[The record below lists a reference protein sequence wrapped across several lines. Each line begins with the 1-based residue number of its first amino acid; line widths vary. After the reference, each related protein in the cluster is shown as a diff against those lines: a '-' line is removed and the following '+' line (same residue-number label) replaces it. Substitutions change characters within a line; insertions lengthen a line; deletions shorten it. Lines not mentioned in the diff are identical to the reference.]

1 MKKIAVAAATGN
13 IGQRVAQQI
22 ALKGAETVLL
32 GQNHERLTKL
42 SIINAVPTVADISN
56 NEQMIEATKDAD
68 ALFLLV
74 PPVPGAP
81 SLKEWYEKVT
91 NASIAAVNENKI
103 KRVVL
108 ISSLGASTA
117 ANLGTVSYCASM
129 EIAFDNLNTNVLALR
144 PGYFME
150 NFLQQAQ
157 EISQNGKFS
166 FPFDRRH
173 DIPFIST
180 DDIGDAAARYLL
192 DETWAG
198 HWKLNLMGPENI
210 TLEEV
215 ASRLTALTNKPIE
228 YVQQSFDELKS
239 QLSTLG
245 ITGKIQQELVDLYKA
260 LGDPDGAY
268 ATPRTPEVSTTID
281 FEQFARQKLLPLM

>member
-1 MKKIAVAAATGN
+1 MKKIAVATATGN
-13 IGQRVAQQI
+13 IGRRVVQQI

-32 GQNHERLTKL
+32 GQNHERLTNL
-42 SIINAVPTVADISN
+42 NISNSIPMVADIGN
-56 NEQMIEATKDAD
+56 KEQMIEATKGVD

-74 PPVPGAP
+74 PPVTGAP
-81 SLKEWYEKVT
+81 SLEEWYQQVT
-91 NASIAAVNENKI
+91 NAGIAAVNENKI

-117 ANLGTVSYCASM
+117 PTLGTVSYCGAM
-129 EIAFDNLNTNVLALR
+129 EIAFDNLNANVLALR

-150 NFLQQAQ
+150 NFVQQAKDIR
-157 EISQNGKFS
+157 ENGKFS
-166 FPFDRRH
+166 FPFDSKH

-210 TLEEV
+210 TLEDV
-215 ASRLTALTNKPIE
+215 AARLSTLISKPIK
-228 YVQQSFDELKS
+228 YVQQSFDELKI

-245 ITGKIQQELVDLYKA
+245 ITGKVQQELVDLHHA
-260 LGDPDGAY
+260 LGDPNGAY
-268 ATPRTPEVSTTID
+268 ATPRTPEVSTSTG
-281 FEQFARQKLLPLM
+281 FEQFVKQKLLPLM